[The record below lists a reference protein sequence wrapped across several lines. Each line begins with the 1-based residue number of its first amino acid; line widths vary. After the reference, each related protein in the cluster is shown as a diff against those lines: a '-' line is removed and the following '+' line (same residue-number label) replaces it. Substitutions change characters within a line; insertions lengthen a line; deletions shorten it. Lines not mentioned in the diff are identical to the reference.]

1 MSLSSPLADPGFF
14 GKDDF
19 VPFIAQVEDVNDPKQ
34 SGRVKVRCVGWHPK
48 DKADLAT
55 EDLPWARVGM
65 PTTHAQIGRVGGKHG
80 LLPGSMVMG
89 FFMDGHD
96 AQKPF
101 ILTSFNATSNATE
114 KSNTRVPTGV
124 KGKLDDTDRSFG
136 KTTGPQGITNLT
148 QSIVGE
154 QGKTPNAEVD
164 RSGDNTTSNALPVTG
179 GNDKARQSQA
189 DFKNRDTENAP
200 GTETSMNWKQ
210 ALADPKCGASSHA
223 GERIQIIL
231 QELFPNDQ
239 TRFAFNDAV
248 YNSVTGGRIELNSV
262 LNLIAFLIC
271 DVLKDSIEVQR
282 GLVNDLT
289 QRPIKSAAI
298 LSTTTREYA
307 TVKAGDQASKA
318 TIDIF
323 NKSLTLIIDG
333 LCMLIKD
340 LLQALNNQ
348 TDPGQ
353 GDNAGGNIG
362 ASALTPIG
370 NIGALCV
377 TELIIQNVLTLI
389 TAAIADALGLTISDL
404 LTIAD
409 NLEGLQRAFSD
420 GDLGGIL
427 DGVQGVLSGLG
438 IGGEFV
444 EGADTILGFITDF
457 KFTLYPLLF
466 NTTGLLALDI
476 FNLDK
481 CNEDGSFATSLGAL
495 KSIVG
500 GGGVGSSVEDFLPG
514 AGFGGLPP
522 GSNTGTFSTTVC
534 DDALGVKIPG
544 VDFTSTS
551 CRVDAVAVSVPSS
564 EENAA
569 QNFINGIANAIVI
582 KDPGCELF
590 FDRGDRLLFDISNL
604 FPPDDVL

>member
-1 MSLSSPLADPGFF
+1 M
-14 GKDDF
+14 
-19 VPFIAQVEDVNDPKQ
+19 
-34 SGRVKVRCVGWHPK
+34 
-48 DKADLAT
+48 
-55 EDLPWARVGM
+55 
-65 PTTHAQIGRVGGKHG
+65 
-80 LLPGSMVMG
+80 
-89 FFMDGHD
+89 
-96 AQKPF
+96 
-101 ILTSFNATSNATE
+101 
-114 KSNTRVPTGV
+114 
-124 KGKLDDTDRSFG
+124 
-136 KTTGPQGITNLT
+136 
-148 QSIVGE
+148 
-154 QGKTPNAEVD
+154 
-164 RSGDNTTSNALPVTG
+164 
-179 GNDKARQSQA
+179 
-189 DFKNRDTENAP
+189 
-200 GTETSMNWKQ
+200 
-210 ALADPKCGASSHA
+210 
-223 GERIQIIL
+223 
-231 QELFPNDQ
+231 
-239 TRFAFNDAV
+239 
-248 YNSVTGGRIELNSV
+248 
-262 LNLIAFLIC
+262 NLIAFLIC

-289 QRPIKSAAI
+289 QRPIRSAGI

-307 TVKAGDQASKA
+307 TVKAGDQATKS

-323 NKSLTLIIDG
+323 NKSLTLIIDS

-353 GDNAGGNIG
+353 GDNTGGNIG

-370 NIGALCV
+370 DIGALCV
-377 TELIIQNVLTLI
+377 TELILQNVLTLI

-466 NTTGLLALDI
+466 NTTGLLALDA

-522 GSNTGTFSTTVC
+522 GSNTGTFSTTIC
-534 DDALGVKIPG
+534 DDALGTKIPG

-564 EENAA
+564 NENAA

>member
-55 EDLPWARVGM
+55 KDLPWARVGM

-101 ILTSFNATSNATE
+101 ILSSFNATSNATE
-114 KSNTRVPTGV
+114 KSNTRFPGRTDGKVADTDPAF
-124 KGKLDDTDRSFG
+124 GKLTSG
-136 KTTGPQGITNLT
+136 QGIINGT

-154 QGKTPNAEVD
+154 QGKTPSAEAD
-164 RSGDNTTSNALPVTG
+164 RSGDNTTHNAKPVTG
-179 GNDKARQSQA
+179 DNNKARQSQA
-189 DFKNRDTENAP
+189 DFKNRDTENGP
-200 GTETSMNWKQ
+200 GTETSQNYKT
-210 ALADPKCGASSHA
+210 ALSDPKCGASSHA

-239 TRFAFNDAV
+239 TRFAFNDVV
-248 YNSVTGGRIELNSV
+248 YNATTGGRIELNSI
-262 LNLIAFLIC
+262 LNLVAFLIC

-289 QRPIKSAAI
+289 QRPIRSAGI
-298 LSTTTREYA
+298 LSTTTREYS
-307 TVKAGDQASKA
+307 TVKAGDQATKT

-323 NKSLTLIIDG
+323 NKSLTLIVES

-377 TELIIQNVLTLI
+377 TELILQNVLTLI
-389 TAAIADALGLTISDL
+389 TSAIADALGVTITDL
-404 LTIAD
+404 LSVADSFDDIAR
-409 NLEGLQRAFSD
+409 GFSD

-444 EGADTILGFITDF
+444 EGADSILGFITDF

-466 NTTGLLALDI
+466 NTLGLVTLDV

-481 CNEDGSFATSLGAL
+481 CNEEGTFATSIGAL

-500 GGGVGSSVEDFLPG
+500 GGGVGSSIEDFFPS

-534 DDALGVKIPG
+534 DDALGTKIPG
-544 VDFTSTS
+544 VDITSIS
-551 CRVDAVAVSVPSS
+551 CRVEAIAVSVPSS

-569 QNFINGIANAIVI
+569 QNFINGIANAVVI